1 MHRSLLPAAAA
12 LFGLASGCF
21 AGGGSAS
28 VTVQPGRLAD
38 RVVGWSLAVPDG
50 WSTGGRVYATAFA
63 SGSRC
68 RSAFVLD
75 RRPPS
80 ESGPGPS
87 VSRSFVQVCARLADG
102 RSLRAYLVATYGGG
116 FATQFEPVRIDRRP
130 AFRTRRSQPALVFVQ
145 TRDHRLQ
152 LASSV
157 TPFPEDRDRR
167 RAQVDRVLESFRI
180 GIPTG

>member
-1 MHRSLLPAAAA
+1 LHRSLLPAAIA

-28 VTVQPGRLAD
+28 VTSQPGRLAD
-38 RVVGWSLAVPDG
+38 RVVGWSLAVPEG

-63 SGSRC
+63 SAGRC

-75 RRPPS
+75 RRSPG

-87 VSRSFVQVCARLADG
+87 VSRSFVQVCARPADG
-102 RSLRAYLVATYGGG
+102 RSLRAFLVATYGDG
-116 FATQFEPVRIDRRP
+116 FTAQFEPVRIDRQP
-130 AFRTRRSQPALVFVQ
+130 AFRTRHSQSALVFVQ

-167 RAQVDRVLESFRI
+167 RAQVDRVLESFRL
-180 GIPTG
+180 GTRTR

>member
-1 MHRSLLPAAAA
+1 MHRSLLPAAFA

-28 VTVQPGRLAD
+28 VTAQPGRLAD
-38 RVVGWSLAVPDG
+38 PVVGWSFAVPDD
-50 WSTGGRVYATAFA
+50 WSIGTRVYATAFA
-63 SGSRC
+63 AGSRC
-68 RSAFVLD
+68 RSAYALD
-75 RRPPS
+75 RRPAG

-87 VSRSFVQVCARLADG
+87 ISRSFAQVCARPADG
-102 RSLRAYLVATYGGG
+102 RTLRAFLAATYGDG
-116 FATQFEPVRIDRRP
+116 FSGQFEAVRIDRRP
-130 AFRTRRSQPALVFVQ
+130 AFRTRHSQPALVFLQ

-167 RAQVDRVLESFRI
+167 RAQVERVLASFRLATR
-180 GIPTG
+180 TG